1 MPFSVNVFKHVQD
14 YDDDDDCDD
23 GYDGDGDDGD
33 IQLLCIWDC
42 LEIDLQSRH
51 NGAPGH
57 MSSPTFQKIE
67 WERCYKRLSW

>member
-33 IQLLCIWDC
+33 IQLLCI
-42 LEIDLQSRH
+42 
-51 NGAPGH
+51 
-57 MSSPTFQKIE
+57 
-67 WERCYKRLSW
+67 